1 MKRFK
6 GRCKAGVLF
15 PFFMGAIQDYG
26 EKPHM
31 LSTKMSDLIV
41 ISCSESSAAFY
52 VPGKIK
58 IPLPAESHQLIII
71 SFY

>member
-1 MKRFK
+1 
-6 GRCKAGVLF
+6 
-15 PFFMGAIQDYG
+15 MGAIQDYG

-31 LSTKMSDLIV
+31 LSTKMSDLLV